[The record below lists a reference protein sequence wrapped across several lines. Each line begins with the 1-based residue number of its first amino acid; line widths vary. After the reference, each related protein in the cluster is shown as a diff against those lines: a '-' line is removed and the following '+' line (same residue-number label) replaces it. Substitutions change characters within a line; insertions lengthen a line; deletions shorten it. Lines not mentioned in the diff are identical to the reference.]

1 MRLRPEQLNQHLAQQ
16 LAPVYLICG
25 DEPLLAQ
32 EAADAVR
39 GAARQRGFGQRE
51 LFHADASFD
60 WQILLNEA
68 NALSLF
74 AEKKLLELRLDSG
87 KPGDKGAKALIEY
100 CQSPSPDNLL
110 LIISG
115 KLDSS
120 ALRGKWVKA
129 LEDAG
134 ALIQVW
140 PVAAAQMPN
149 WIAGRLREHGIRASR
164 AAADILADR
173 VEGNLL
179 AAIQEI
185 EKLKLLA
192 PSGEVDATTMSTVV
206 ADSARY
212 DVFAL
217 IDKTLEGDAA
227 SATRVL
233 RGLREEGT
241 EPLVIL
247 WALTRE
253 LRTLL
258 QAAEAR
264 NFHDSVDA
272 VFRKNKVWDK
282 RQPLLK
288 SALRRLRLAHL
299 RMLLRQTA
307 VVDRTVKGLHAG
319 SPWDELTTL
328 VMSFADAPPLAPQSV
343 RLVIND

>member
-1 MRLRPEQLNQHLAQQ
+1 MRLRPEKLAQHLAQQ
-16 LAPVYLICG
+16 LAPVYLVCG
-25 DEPLLAQ
+25 DEPLLIQ
-32 EAADAVR
+32 EAADAIR
-39 GAARQRGFGQRE
+39 IAARQRGFSQRE
-51 LFHADASFD
+51 LFHADGGFD

-74 AEKKLLELRLDSG
+74 AEKKLLELRISG
-87 KPGDKGAKALIEY
+87 KPGDSGAKALIEY

-110 LIISG
+110 LVLCG

-120 ALRGKWVKA
+120 ALRAKWVRA

-134 ALIQVW
+134 GLIQVW
-140 PVAAAQMPN
+140 PVNAAQMPN
-149 WIAGRLREHGIRASR
+149 WIGGRLHEAGIRASR
-164 AAADILADR
+164 AAIDILADR

-192 PSGEVDATTMSTVV
+192 LSGEVDASTMSTVV

-212 DVFAL
+212 SVFTL
-217 IDKTLEGDAA
+217 VDKVLEGDAA
-227 SATRVL
+227 SAAKML
-233 RGLREEGT
+233 RGLRDEGA
-241 EPLVIL
+241 EPLVVL

-258 QAAEAR
+258 QMAEAR
-264 NFHDSVDA
+264 NFHDSADA
-272 VFRKNKVWDK
+272 VLKKNKVWEK

-288 SALRRLRLAHL
+288 SALRRLKPAYL

-307 VVDRTVKGLHAG
+307 VIDRTVKGLREG
-319 SPWDELTTL
+319 SAWDELASL
-328 VMSFADAPPLAPQSV
+328 VMSFADAPPLAPQTV
-343 RLVIND
+343 RLLIND